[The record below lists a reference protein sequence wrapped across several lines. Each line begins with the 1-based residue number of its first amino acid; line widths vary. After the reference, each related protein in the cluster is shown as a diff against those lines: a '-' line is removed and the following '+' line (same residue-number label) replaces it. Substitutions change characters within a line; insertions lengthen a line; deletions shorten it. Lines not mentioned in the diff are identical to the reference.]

1 MRSDVERRTSRR
13 SSLAVAVGVLALSA
27 VVLYEPARAQ
37 TQFGVVGRW
46 TTLSTM
52 MPINPV
58 HVALLRN
65 GKVLVVS
72 GSGNVATETNF
83 RAAIWDP
90 QSGTIAV
97 RSLGWDMFCNGM
109 VTLPDGRVLING
121 GNLQYDPFHGQP
133 RNAVYDPATDLFMD
147 IQNMAHGRWY
157 PTTTLLGDGRVMTFS
172 GLDEFG
178 ATNKAVEFY
187 TLELWLEFGID
198 RRVDTPLYPRMHLL
212 PDGRVLYSGSGT
224 GSRFFTPSNGTWST
238 DSHHQVRWHAHLRH
252 FGAPAVDAIRRVHGS
267 SHDSRRR
274 QSRNQHDGD
283 PRPVGDAAGNGSSAR
298 RCRNHASK

>member
-13 SSLAVAVGVLALSA
+13 STLAVAVGVLALSA

-46 TTLSTM
+46 TTLSTA

-83 RAAIWDP
+83 RAAVWDP
-90 QSGTIAV
+90 QSQRTIAA

-109 VTLPDGRVLING
+109 VALPDGRVLING

-133 RNAVYDPATDLFMD
+133 RNAVTT
-147 IQNMAHGRWY
+147 RR
-157 PTTTLLGDGRVMTFS
+157 PTCSRTSRTWRTAAGIRRPRLLGDGRVMTFS
-172 GLDEFG
+172 GLDETGGNEQGGRDLHRRALAGVRSTAPGGRRRCIRGCTCSRTG
-178 ATNKAVEFY
+178 ASSTRA
-187 TLELWLEFGID
+187 
-198 RRVDTPLYPRMHLL
+198 P
-212 PDGRVLYSGSGT
+212 GR
-224 GSRFFTPSNGTWST
+224 GSRFFNPVDEDVVGRRR
-238 DSHHQVRWHAHLRH
+238 HHQVRRHAHLRH
-252 FGAPAVDAIRRVHGS
+252 VGA
-267 SHDSRRR
+267 
-274 QSRNQHDGD
+274 
-283 PRPVGDAAGNGSSAR
+283 
-298 RCRNHASK
+298 RCR